1 MKKEELDEFRRILS
15 DKQSELQDLI
25 ARAREQLEQ
34 QLGSGESGEAHVDFN
49 HPADMVGGDPDY
61 DKQLNLLEQARVELV
76 AVREAL
82 ERIENGSYGV
92 CELCERDIP
101 YPRLKS
107 IPFTKYCVECREML
121 EQRESANARRG
132 TRPVP

>member
-1 MKKEELDEFRRILS
+1 MNKEELDECRRILG
-15 DKQSELQDLI
+15 DKQSELQDLV
-25 ARAREQLEQ
+25 ARAKEQLEQ

-61 DKQLNLLEQARVELV
+61 EKELKLLEQAHIELA
-76 AVREAL
+76 AVRQAL

-107 IPFTKYCVECREML
+107 IPYTKHCVECQEML
-121 EQRESANARRG
+121 ERREPANSRRG
-132 TRPVP
+132 TRPPP